1 MIGRVNVQVLVFKK
15 HPMFRILILQR
26 VPGRNSYWQP
36 ISGGIERGEKPIDT
50 VKREVFEETGIKD
63 LKNIIYLNYSFT
75 FETIWHDKLTKMKE
89 ICFAAEIDETRKITL
104 SNEHQEYK
112 WCTETEA
119 RKFLKW
125 EFNLNALNRLI
136 EYVKLND

>member
-50 VKREVFEETGIKD
+50 VKREVFEETGLKVELLGFLGAYQL
-63 LKNIIYLNYSFT
+63 LKN
-75 FETIWHDKLTKMKE
+75 
-89 ICFAAEIDETRKITL
+89 CARKI
-104 SNEHQEYK
+104 K
-112 WCTETEA
+112 
-119 RKFLKW
+119 R
-125 EFNLNALNRLI
+125 R
-136 EYVKLND
+136 